1 MREGGRVRRGHTGS
15 RTESL
20 CKEGKRENAH
30 PEDAGEHLFAKDIGE
45 HLFAETEN
53 WDSKEVEGKKR

>member
-1 MREGGRVRRGHTGS
+1 MDKGGRV

-20 CKEGKRENAH
+20 CKEEKRKNMH
-30 PEDAGEHLFAKDIGE
+30 PEDIGEHLFAKDIGK

-53 WDSKEVEGKKR
+53 WGSEEVEGKRR